1 MGKGGEEIH
10 AIMHS
15 DCIIAWTQVKSS
27 SISFWISGDWPVPSL
42 TEKRPNLR
50 VVFISGYTDEA
61 IVHHG
66 VLDPGA
72 AFIEKP
78 ITPRKLLEKVRQFL
92 A

>member
-1 MGKGGEEIH
+1 M
-10 AIMHS
+10 
-15 DCIIAWTQVKSS
+15 
-27 SISFWISGDWPVPSL
+27 PRL

>member
-1 MGKGGEEIH
+1 M
-10 AIMHS
+10 
-15 DCIIAWTQVKSS
+15 
-27 SISFWISGDWPVPSL
+27 PSL

-72 AFIEKP
+72 AFFEKP